1 MNERRGKRRGA
12 ASRTSI
18 EGQESTPSSSNLGM
32 PRSLGA
38 AIRHAR
44 RKQEVTL
51 EQVAR
56 KSKLS
61 VSYLSQVERDRMA
74 PSLSALKRIAQA
86 LDIPAGTLM
95 FSKSDVRRHA
105 PVAVVRQTERKR
117 LVFPGSAIRY
127 EMLTPDL
134 RRRASLLW
142 LHAPAGAESGTS
154 PFSHDGEDAVVVLQG
169 RLSVEVGG
177 VWHELSKGDS
187 IYFDSQLPHRWRN
200 ATGQPAVAIWL
211 STPPSF

>member
-1 MNERRGKRRGA
+1 MKERKRKKGNPPG
-12 ASRTSI
+12 RTPVKA
-18 EGQESTPSSSNLGM
+18 EESSSSSATLGI

-61 VSYLSQVERDRMA
+61 VSYLSQVERDRMS

-86 LDIPAGTLM
+86 LDIPAGALM
-95 FSKSDVRRHA
+95 FSKSDTRRHA
-105 PVAVVRQTERKR
+105 PVVVVRQAERKR
-117 LVFPGSAIRY
+117 LVFPGSEIRY

-142 LHAPAGAESGTS
+142 LQAPAGADSGAST
-154 PFSHDGEDAVVVLQG
+154 FSHDGEDAVIVLQG

-177 VWHELSKGDS
+177 IWHELSNGDS

-200 ATGQPAVAIWL
+200 PANRPTVAVWL